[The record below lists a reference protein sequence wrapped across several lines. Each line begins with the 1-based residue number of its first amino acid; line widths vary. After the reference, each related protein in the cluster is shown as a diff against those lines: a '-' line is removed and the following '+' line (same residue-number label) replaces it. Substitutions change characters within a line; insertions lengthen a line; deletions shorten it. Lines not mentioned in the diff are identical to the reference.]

1 MIVKKQINDI
11 NDELDVAIED
21 VMSATDRPFD
31 RYKIDKDFRSA
42 ERLGEGIEQMIK
54 IKYSIVQIC
63 VLLYLT

>member
-31 RYKIDKDFRSA
+31 RYKIDKDIRSA